1 MLFDRKAA
9 IIIYGAGP
17 SKNSIEM
24 GVDRETETTTVL
36 DLSDPDNLF
45 NWLNIRTYEEEEVF
59 TGLAEVLTK
68 EQHPIET
75 IKVKA
80 GDETLKFNLYE
91 KSDKFVLKTDFGN
104 LPVYYSPF
112 DPPGNKNYYFPVT
125 PNTGKSF
132 IQPLQESELTPVE

>member
-9 IIIYGAGP
+9 IVIYGAGP

-24 GVDRETETTTVL
+24 GVDREAETTTVF

-45 NWLNIRTYEEEEVF
+45 NWLNIRTYEEEDVF

-75 IKVKA
+75 IKATV

-112 DPPGNKNYYFPVT
+112 DPPGSKRYYAPSELNGVKTIENY
-125 PNTGKSF
+125 
-132 IQPLQESELTPVE
+132 QEDQLTPVE